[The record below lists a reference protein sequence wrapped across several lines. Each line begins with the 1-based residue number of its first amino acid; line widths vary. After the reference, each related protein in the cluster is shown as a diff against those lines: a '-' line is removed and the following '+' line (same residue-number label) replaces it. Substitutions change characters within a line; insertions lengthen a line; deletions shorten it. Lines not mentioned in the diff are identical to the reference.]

1 MRWLVFLII
10 TVFCFL
16 QYELWIGKGGIIDN
30 LKRKQDVAVQYKK
43 LKVAEDNNKK
53 LYANI
58 KDLRHGHQALE
69 GEARSELGM
78 IKKGEVYYQVVKS

>member
-1 MRWLVFLII
+1 MRWIGVVLVA
-10 TVFCFL
+10 VFCFL
-16 QYELWIGKGGIIDN
+16 QYELWAGKGGIVDII
-30 LKRKQDVAVQYKK
+30 KRKQQLEEQRK
-43 LKVAEDNNKK
+43 LLKATNNQNAK

-58 KDLRHGHQALE
+58 KDLRNGHQALE